1 VNLGDLVERQA
12 RSKPDKTAL
21 HFQGEQVAYG
31 ELDRRINRV
40 ANALVGLG
48 VGKGDRVAVQI
59 GNRPDFI
66 YSYYGITRTGAVLVP
81 LNVMYKAGE
90 VEYIANDSGIK
101 AIICDA
107 PLYPVTAA
115 IRSKVPTLQHVI
127 VAREAPDDSVV
138 PLPAILERSQDARP
152 QVDIDPEDIAVV
164 CYTSGTTGRPKGAM
178 LTHNN
183 LISNC
188 EPFLTL
194 PRCALGPDDI
204 GMLVLPLFHIYG
216 MNVTLGGATLVGG
229 TAVVIERFDA
239 ELVLSTIE
247 QMRVT
252 IFYGAP
258 PMYIAMSN
266 LETDR
271 RFDLS
276 SLRGAFSGA
285 AALPVKVLERFNER
299 YGVMIM
305 EGYGLTETSPV
316 VCTNA
321 AGCYTKPGSI
331 GPPLEGV
338 EVRIFDEH
346 DREVPVGE
354 VGELVVRGPN
364 VFKGYLNMPEAT
376 AAAMT
381 SGWFHT
387 GDLAKVDAD
396 GYFYIVDRKKEM
408 VLVSGFNVYPRE
420 VEEVLYRHPKVADAA
435 IIGVPDDYSGER
447 VKAVIALHPGEV
459 CSEEEIIAYCHENL
473 ATFKCPKEVEFRP
486 QLPKLP
492 TGKVAKIELRRGAS
506 PDSA

>member
-1 VNLGDLVERQA
+1 MNLGDLVERQA
-12 RSKPDKTAL
+12 GSNPDKTAL
-21 HFQGEQVAYG
+21 HFQGDQVTYA

-59 GNRPDFI
+59 GNRLDFV
-66 YSYYGITRTGAVLVP
+66 YAYYGIARTGAVLVP
-81 LNVMYKAGE
+81 LNVMYKAAE
-90 VEYIANDSGIK
+90 VEYIANDAGIK
-101 AIICDA
+101 AIVTDA
-107 PLYPVTAA
+107 PLYPVAAA

-138 PLPAILERSQDARP
+138 PLAVILESQQDTRP
-152 QVDIDPEDIAVV
+152 RVEIDPEEVAVIS
-164 CYTSGTTGRPKGAM
+164 YTSGTTGRPKGAM

-183 LISNC
+183 LVSNC

-194 PRCALGPDDI
+194 PRCALGPDDTS
-204 GMLVLPLFHIYG
+204 MLVLPLFHIYG
-216 MNVTLGGATLVGG
+216 MNVTLGGAMLAGG
-229 TAVVIERFDA
+229 TAVIIERFDA

-252 IFYGAP
+252 VFYGAP
-258 PMYIAMSN
+258 PMYIAMNN
-266 LETDR
+266 LETHR
-271 RFDLS
+271 GFDLS

-321 AGCYTKPGSI
+321 AGYYTKPGSI

-338 EVRIFDEH
+338 EVKIFGDH
-346 DREVPVGE
+346 DVEMPMGE
-354 VGELVVRGPN
+354 VGEVVVRGPN
-364 VFKGYLNMPEAT
+364 VFTGYLNMPEET
-376 AAAMT
+376 AAAMS

-387 GDLAKVDAD
+387 GDLGKVDAD
-396 GYFYIVDRKKEM
+396 GYYYIVDRKKEM

-420 VEEVLYRHPKVADAA
+420 VEELLYRHPKVADAA

-447 VKAVIALHPGEV
+447 VKAIIALRPGEA
-459 CSEEEIIAYCHENL
+459 CSADEIIAYCRENL
-473 ATFKCPKEVEFRP
+473 AAFKCPKEVEFRE

-492 TGKVAKIELRRGAS
+492 TGKVAKLELKRGA
-506 PDSA
+506 

>member
-1 VNLGDLVERQA
+1 MNLGDLVERQA
-12 RSKPDKTAL
+12 NRHPDKTAL
-21 HFQGEQVAYG
+21 HFQGEQVTYA

-40 ANALVGLG
+40 ANALVDLG
-48 VGKGDRVAVQI
+48 IGKGDRVAVQI
-59 GNRPDFI
+59 GNRPDFV
-66 YSYYGITRTGAVLVP
+66 YSYYGITRTGAALVP

-115 IRSKVPTLQHVI
+115 ARAKIASLEHVI
-127 VAREAPDDSVV
+127 VAREAPDDSVL
-138 PLPAILERSQDARP
+138 PLAAILERPQDARP
-152 QVDIDPEDIAVV
+152 QVDIDPEEIAVI

-194 PRCALGPDDI
+194 PRCALGPDDV

-229 TAVVIERFDA
+229 TAVIIERFDA

-252 IFYGAP
+252 VFYGAP
-258 PMYIAMSN
+258 PMYIAMNN

-271 RFDLS
+271 EFDLS

-285 AALPVKVLERFNER
+285 AALPVPVLERFNER

-321 AGCYTKPGSI
+321 AGHYTKPGSI
-331 GPPLEGV
+331 GPTLEGV
-338 EVRIFDEH
+338 ECKVFDDN
-346 DREVPVGE
+346 DRELPTGE

-364 VFKGYLNMPEAT
+364 VFKGYLNMPEET
-376 AAAMT
+376 AAAMS

-387 GDLAKVDAD
+387 GDLARVDED
-396 GYFYIVDRKKEM
+396 EYYYIVDRKKEM

-447 VKAVIALHPGEV
+447 VKAVIALRSGEV
-459 CSEEEIIAYCHENL
+459 CSADEIMAYCQENL
-473 ATFKCPKEVEFRP
+473 ATFKCPKEVEFRD

-492 TGKVAKIELRRGAS
+492 TGKVAKLELKGGS
-506 PDSA
+506 